1 MRVHPNPNRTV
12 NGNPLQVRDPGRGDI
27 LPPEGRHV
35 PRDTYWLRR
44 LSAGDVLEGIPAPV
58 TQGVDVQADGVEYGP
73 ITAHGDH
80 SAAPVIEPVD
90 ENQVDDS
97 NSVDDNAA
105 ELPQNEP
112 EISDAEKPAKASK
125 ARGKKAEG

>member
-12 NGNPLQVRDPGRGDI
+12 DGNPLQVRDPGRGDI

-44 LSAGDVLEGIPAPV
+44 LQARDVLEGIPAPV
-58 TQGVDVQADGVEYGP
+58 MQPEPETVPDD
-73 ITAHGDH
+73 D
-80 SAAPVIEPVD
+80 PVD

-105 ELPQNEP
+105 DLPQNEP
-112 EISDAEKPAKASK
+112 EISDAEKPAKARK